1 MRTRVVALVAAG
13 VLSVVLGTGLGYQL
27 GRHHTAAVVWHTG
40 QAYIGDH
47 EASVTTPG
55 WTYGFESSVP
65 WIDATGASHDDGW
78 PDCVN
83 PSGTQKLVTFATAT
97 VTVNGATS
105 RPVVLVDCRG
115 R

>member
-1 MRTRVVALVAAG
+1 MRTRVVLVVVG
-13 VLSVVLGTGLGYQL
+13 VLSVVLGTGTGYEL

-40 QAYIGDH
+40 QAYIGEH
-47 EASVTTPG
+47 EASMTTPG

-65 WIDATGASHDDGW
+65 WIDVAGAYHGDGW

-83 PSGTQKLVTFATAT
+83 PSGTQKLVTFATTT